1 MFCQSILNLIVRLER
16 LHGRDGLG
24 KKNALHNTDI
34 YNTDQK
40 TISKSIFNIMYKFHI
55 FLIKNILLMIYT

>member
-55 FLIKNILLMIYT
+55 F